1 LGVPFT
7 DEPGEAAFYGPKL
20 DFVVKDVLGREWQLG
35 TVQVDYNLPE
45 RFGLGYV
52 GADNQLH
59 RPVMIH
65 RAPFGSMERFCG
77 VLIEHFA
84 GAFPVWL
91 SPVQVKVLPIA
102 ERHQAYAQELV
113 ALLRG
118 EEVRAEADTRNEKI
132 GLKIRE
138 AQIDKVPY
146 MLVVGDKEVEAGTVS
161 LRTRKQGDQGS
172 VPREEFVKHIREA
185 IDTRQLDV

>member
-1 LGVPFT
+1 
-7 DEPGEAAFYGPKL
+7 
-20 DFVVKDVLGREWQLG
+20 VKDVLGREWQLG

-45 RFGLGYV
+45 RFDLGYV

-102 ERHQAYAQELV
+102 ERHQAYAEEL
-113 ALLRG
+113 ATLLRG
-118 EEVRAEADTRNEKI
+118 EGVRVEADSRNEKI

-138 AQIDKVPY
+138 AQIQKVPY

-161 LRTRKQGDQGS
+161 MRTRKQGDQGS
-172 VPREEFVKHIREA
+172 VPREEFVKRIREA